1 MATLSSDQIRTLL
14 TNAGFPANSTVTDDM
29 VGIAYAES
37 GGDPNSHNSKPPD
50 DSYGLWQINMLGS
63 LGPARRKQFGISANT
78 QLFDPQTNA
87 HAAYVVY
94 KSQGLNA
101 WTTYKNGAY
110 LNYLNGK
117 TSTTGDAGSA
127 VSGLTSGMFS
137 GITSSINAVG
147 QNLFNGVADFT
158 GILIAL
164 ALLAMGIIVLIVD
177 NKGIKN
183 TVKGAAKIAA
193 VAS

>member
-1 MATLSSDQIRTLL
+1 MATLSTDQIRTLL
-14 TNAGFPANSTVTDDM
+14 TTAGFPKNSTVTDDM

-63 LGPARRKQFGISANT
+63 LGPARRKQFGISTNT

-87 HAAYVVY
+87 RAAYVVY

-101 WTTYKNGAY
+101 WTTYKNGEY
-110 LNYLNGK
+110 LKYMNGK
-117 TSTTGDAGSA
+117 TSATGDVGSA
-127 VSGLTSGMFS
+127 VSNLTSFS
-137 GITSSINAVG
+137 GISSSINAVG
-147 QNLFNGVADFT
+147 QNLFKGVADFT

-164 ALLAMGIIVLIVD
+164 ALLAMGIIVLIAD
-177 NKGIKN
+177 SKGVKN
-183 TVKGAAKIAA
+183 TAKGVAKIAT
-193 VAS
+193 VAA